1 MSSCAPFFASVAG
14 NADNWPRSI
23 VFPGP
28 SDPTRPGVKATR
40 TSKALSSTALPWL
53 AEAVKGPS
61 PKAVV
66 TVNPR
71 LSVPWLHW
79 IPFGAFNPSLRSDS
93 ESVVVSKD
101 SVSLAPTRLAKIRP
115 TSTSRSSWWVS
126 SMHRT
131 IGRSKLSCFWSFL
144 KSKIL
149 DNQCAN
155 SGYDSGFW
163 CQYDDELAAGLRAL
177 EAEICYQMVNDDC
190 ACT

>member
-1 MSSCAPFFASVAG
+1 MVVINTLNYWKVCKLLLKNFSRLIERCNFLDLRSSTCTQSWTMVVINILDHRKAHKLRQSQDFRCRDSIETRLELAIHRLGASQSSC
-14 NADNWPRSI
+14 PRT
-23 VFPGP
+23 G
-28 SDPTRPGVKATR
+28 
-40 TSKALSSTALPWL
+40 
-53 AEAVKGPS
+53 
-61 PKAVV
+61 
-66 TVNPR
+66 
-71 LSVPWLHW
+71 
-79 IPFGAFNPSLRSDS
+79 
-93 ESVVVSKD
+93 
-101 SVSLAPTRLAKIRP
+101 LAKIRP

-149 DNQCAN
+149 DNPYAN

-163 CQYDDELAAGLRAL
+163 CQYDHESAAGLRAL